1 MLLLVAS
8 QPRSVPAHVLGK
20 QGDSNLATTSEGG
33 VTDMVVDTIGV
44 LGMFGQWDFSR
55 EVTSSLE
62 LLIVQYTYGA
72 GIPEIEKWRTLI
84 FIELDNIQLKLK
96 FWGEKFSLSRFLE
109 FSNPHILVRY

>member
-55 EVTSSLE
+55 EITSSLE

-72 GIPEIEKWRTLI
+72 GIPEIEKWRT
-84 FIELDNIQLKLK
+84 
-96 FWGEKFSLSRFLE
+96 
-109 FSNPHILVRY
+109 